1 MFGTILNLHRRFL
14 AQMIHCT
21 DDSLHRR
28 FLAQT
33 IPCTDDSLHRRFL
46 AQTIPCTDDSLQSR
60 QTRKLIIAYVISL
73 WKPKMMRCRSSNYD
87 EGVGDRAPAVV
98 ILQFSTSPTTGVKR
112 RYVSLSERCVEFK
125 LNFGDHMQ
133 IVGNWT
139 KPIIGKGCHD
149 IVSCTSTS
157 LI

>member
-1 MFGTILNLHRRFL
+1 
-14 AQMIHCT
+14 
-21 DDSLHRR
+21 
-28 FLAQT
+28 
-33 IPCTDDSLHRRFL
+33 
-46 AQTIPCTDDSLQSR
+46 
-60 QTRKLIIAYVISL
+60 
-73 WKPKMMRCRSSNYD
+73 MMRCRSSNYD

-139 KPIIGKGCHD
+139 KLIIGKGCHD
-149 IVSCTSTS
+149 IVSCEANTWREQAFSVAESATVPAHLRCSSTLRAHGDS
-157 LI
+157 ISVPLDIRKPDDSIALES